1 MNNIRPEGI
10 IVPLVTPMNDDG
22 SINVSMIESFGKEAS
37 KRIPARSLR
46 SLPHDPKTDGEYT
59 ASF

>member
-22 SINVSMIESFGKEAS
+22 SINVSMIESQVNRMIAAE
-37 KRIPARSLR
+37 
-46 SLPHDPKTDGEYT
+46 E
-59 ASF
+59 